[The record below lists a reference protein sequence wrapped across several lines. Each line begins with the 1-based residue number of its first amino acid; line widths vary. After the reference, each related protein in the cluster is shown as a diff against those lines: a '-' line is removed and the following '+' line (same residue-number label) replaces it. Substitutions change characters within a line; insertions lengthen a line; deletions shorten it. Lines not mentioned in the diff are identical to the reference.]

1 MSDLSLSGV
10 CMLAAL
16 TVTMWPS
23 QGYWQQWQQPLY
35 SANPMPQ
42 QTGMCVCVCVCGVG
56 VCVCVGGWV
65 GGCVGGW
72 VGGGV
77 CVCVCGY
84 VCVCVWVCG
93 IYHHVCEDVEQKV
106 RSMKCRR
113 EVFNVLVSS
122 ITELSIWKYTVTL
135 SSTRPK

>member
-42 QTGMCVCVCVCGVG
+42 QTGMWVWVCVCGV
-56 VCVCVGGWV
+56 CVC
-65 GGCVGGW
+65 GCVG
-72 VGGGV
+72 
-77 CVCVCGY
+77 
-84 VCVCVWVCG
+84 G

-106 RSMKCRR
+106 RSMRGCGC
-113 EVFNVLVSS
+113 VWVCGWVGG
-122 ITELSIWKYTVTL
+122 WVVYTIMCV
-135 SSTRPK
+135 RM

>member
-1 MSDLSLSGV
+1 M
-10 CMLAAL
+10 
-16 TVTMWPS
+16 
-23 QGYWQQWQQPLY
+23 
-35 SANPMPQ
+35 
-42 QTGMCVCVCVCGVG
+42 
-56 VCVCVGGWV
+56 
-65 GGCVGGW
+65 
-72 VGGGV
+72 
-77 CVCVCGY
+77 
-84 VCVCVWVCG
+84 WVCG

>member
-1 MSDLSLSGV
+1 MGGIYHHV
-10 CMLAAL
+10 CEDVEQKVRSMR
-16 TVTMWPS
+16 
-23 QGYWQQWQQPLY
+23 G
-35 SANPMPQ
+35 
-42 QTGMCVCVCVCGVG
+42 
-56 VCVCVGGWV
+56 
-65 GGCVGGW
+65 
-72 VGGGV
+72 
-77 CVCVCGY
+77 
-84 VCVCVWVCG
+84 CVCVWVCG